1 MIPYINRSS
10 DVILS
15 SQLDAKDVNIREV
28 IDDFRSQSP
37 DDFDSLFEAFVMM
50 APGRVRITCK
60 SARKLE
66 IAENFGFV
74 VRGLPA
80 TFKPISSFKWV
91 NITRLS
97 YGVPEEAIR
106 AALEP
111 FGQIRLIKS
120 EQYSNVYTGV
130 RNVLMNIASNIPA
143 RLRIAN
149 HWCAV
154 HYKGQKK
161 ICFTCHQE
169 GHVSSECPNKKDKAP
184 VDKLPTDK
192 PQDLPMD
199 PPPAGESATPVDLIP
214 STEVQDMDIP
224 PTPVNVGASTSA
236 VDGDTLQTSEGDKTS
251 LPSTDPSVV
260 DPVGQTAE
268 KSAEVQG
275 RQSSPVGETTGPSN
289 HQCDLPKI
297 QLPVP
302 CTKRRQ
308 AKQRG
313 GRKPVLRSRSRSPVK
328 EGWRDRSPQGTELST
343 DELSSDIDDFSFDSD
358 LATSLA
364 KEIIRA
370 ENVPLPI
377 DDDRDLMDPV
387 TDKTILDPPSTQFTP
402 NLPCDTQERQ
412 KFPSEPE
419 HTQASEETRVIA
431 QFFAN
436 FQTSLPSE
444 GDSA

>member
-28 IDDFRSQSP
+28 IDEFRSPSP
-37 DDFDSLFEAFVMM
+37 DDFDTLFEAFVMM

-106 AALEP
+106 AVLEP
-111 FGQIRLIKS
+111 FGEIRLIKS

-130 RNVLMNIASNIPA
+130 RNVLMNIASDIPA

-161 ICFTCHQE
+161 ICFSCHQE

-184 VDKLPTDK
+184 VDKP
-192 PQDLPMD
+192 PQDLSMD

-260 DPVGQTAE
+260 DPVDQTAE

-275 RQSSPVGETTGPSN
+275 RQSSPVGETTDPSN

-302 CTKRRQ
+302 YTKRRQ

-328 EGWRDRSPQGTELST
+328 EGWRDRSPRGTELST

-412 KFPSEPE
+412 KFPLEPE
-419 HTQASEETRVIA
+419 DTQASEETSVIA